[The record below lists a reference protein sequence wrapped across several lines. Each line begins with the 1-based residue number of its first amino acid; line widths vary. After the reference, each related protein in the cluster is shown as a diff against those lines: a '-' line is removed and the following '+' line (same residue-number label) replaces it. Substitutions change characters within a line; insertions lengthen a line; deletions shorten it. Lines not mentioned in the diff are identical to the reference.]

1 MGEMTAMNQHRTPVD
16 VEHLAP
22 FDTDGAL
29 QDAAGRVNDLNRRS
43 LLRGAGVLAGS
54 AAVMAWLPGIARA
67 QSLPQGDVDILNYA
81 LTLEYLEAAFYK
93 EANDGGALSGQLAR
107 FSEVVGAHE
116 DAHVDALKETLGD
129 KAVKKPGFD
138 FKGTTESASTFGA
151 TAMVLEDTGVKA
163 YQGQAGN
170 IKTNAV
176 LKAAISI
183 HPVEARH
190 AAWIAS
196 IMGNGSGSPSP
207 APAAF
212 NPAAD
217 MATILAAVQGTGFL
231 SAMGSAGSAGAVSGQ
246 PAVGG

>member
-1 MGEMTAMNQHRTPVD
+1 MNQNQTRVD
-16 VEHLAP
+16 VEHLAA

-29 QDAAGRVNDLNRRS
+29 REAAGRVNDLNRRS
-43 LLRGAGVLAGS
+43 LLRGAGVLAGGV
-54 AAVMAWLPGIARA
+54 AVMAWLPRVASA

-81 LTLEYLEAAFYK
+81 LTLEYLESAFYR
-93 EANDGGALSGQLAR
+93 EANSGGALNGELAR
-107 FSEVVGAHE
+107 FSKVVGEHE
-116 DAHVDALKETLGD
+116 DAHVDTLKETLGD

-138 FKGTTESASTFGA
+138 FQGTTESESTFAA

-163 YQGQAGN
+163 YQGQATN
-170 IKTNAV
+170 IKTDAV

-196 IMGNGSGSPSP
+196 IMGQGSGSPSP

-217 MATILAAVQGTGFL
+217 MATILAAVQETGFL
-231 SAMGSAGSAGAVSGQ
+231 SAMGTAGSAGAVSGQ